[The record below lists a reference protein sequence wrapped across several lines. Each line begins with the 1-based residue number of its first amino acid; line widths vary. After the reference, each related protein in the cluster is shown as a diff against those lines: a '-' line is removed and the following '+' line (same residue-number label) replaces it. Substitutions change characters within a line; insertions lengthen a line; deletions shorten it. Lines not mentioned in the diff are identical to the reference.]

1 MGEIMKIRRN
11 LSATVSAAVLTV
23 SVLICGCSTPGSS
36 LFKTDTEQS
45 ILSWSAG
52 NHEDAVHYAQ
62 KALQDNPNDAYAM
75 MVAGLSYE
83 SLGYPNRARAFYE
96 QAAASGSDAVGMFGA
111 VRNVPA
117 EELKKAAA
125 TRLAAMNLP
134 QTPLAVIDPATQ
146 SAAFTASAFPAQV
159 KVVAEKTS
167 PAAPQETIKGGLD
180 MLSEGDRNIVL
191 RFLTFIRLRDEKYV
205 TEEEWQTRRSVNLG
219 GLLPYTLS
227 PAGKGLDLPAPSGDV
242 IVGRLNALRN
252 ALEIRAITPREHA
265 AEREIILEA
274 LLPSN
279 PFYRMDPAPVPQD
292 ILEGAT
298 ALRRVETLQ
307 NLKLITPAEAKKEKA
322 AIEKL
327 TYAKIG
333 MTGSDGQSRPET
345 AKCIQK
351 CLSVPCTP
359 CAPVKKA
366 VAKKTTVKKAAPAK
380 KAAAKPTTVKK
391 TSSALCPC

>member
-1 MGEIMKIRRN
+1 MKIRRN

-380 KAAAKPTTVKK
+380 KAAAKPAAVKK